1 MTCTECERDIELTDV
16 EGHYSGMCQSCRD
29 NYRLMHQLGM
39 DKHGSD
45 VRVMK
50 GYDRKQ
56 SKMEYKKGIR
66 TVDDH
71 IEWETVEGKKPTTVF
86 GTFRESLFLSRGARK
101 RGTHRYEDGAD

>member
-16 EGHYSGMCQSCRD
+16 EGHYSGVCQSCRD
-29 NYRLMHQLGM
+29 RYRFQNQLGM

-50 GYDRKQ
+50 GVDRKQ

-66 TVDDH
+66 TVDDG
-71 IEWETVEGKKPTTVF
+71 IGYKNIKEPTRVF
-86 GTFRESLFLSRGARK
+86 GTFKESLFLTPAERR
-101 RGTHRYEDGAD
+101 RGTHRWEDNLT